1 MITTDQVYDAI
12 SVIDIPAAMTEEG
25 AARASAMVVARDD
38 IINLLTDRP
47 FDDPED
53 ILWEFRVEMEFL
65 AHSLKS
71 CGQINPYLVANDYAE
86 TILAMTERP
95 CDE

>member
-1 MITTDQVYDAI
+1 MTTDQVYGAI
-12 SVIDIPAAMTEEG
+12 SIIDIPVVTTEES
-25 AARASAMVVARDD
+25 AAIASAMVVARDD
-38 IINLLTDRP
+38 IVNLLTDRP

-71 CGQINPYLVANDYAE
+71 CGQINPYLVATDYAE

>member
-1 MITTDQVYDAI
+1 MTTDQVYGPI
-12 SVIDIPAAMTEEG
+12 SIIDIPVATTEES
-25 AARASAMVVARDD
+25 AAIASAMVVARDD
-38 IINLLTDRP
+38 IVNLLTDRP

-95 CDE
+95 RDE